1 MPKYEGK
8 DRYLYDGTAVLKNKL
23 GITDNSQLQ
32 TAEANITT
40 IQSNRLAMKPLKGNF
55 DIKHLQAIHKFL
67 FRNIYAWAGKIRN
80 VDLSKSNTY
89 FANHNCIIPVANEL
103 FAKLAAEKHLSGLLP
118 EQFADSAAYYL
129 GEINAIHPFRDGNG
143 RAQREFINHLA
154 YKNGYCINWKNIS
167 RTEMLEA
174 SIEAFHSEE
183 PTKLST
189 LIIKALQT
197 VKISNVRLGFCML
210 RVL

>member
-23 GITDNSQLQ
+23 GITDNS
-32 TAEANITT
+32 
-40 IQSNRLAMKPLKGNF
+40 
-55 DIKHLQAIHKFL
+55 H
-67 FRNIYAWAGKIRN
+67 
-80 VDLSKSNTY
+80 
-89 FANHNCIIPVANEL
+89 
-103 FAKLAAEKHLSGLLP
+103 
-118 EQFADSAAYYL
+118 YYL

-197 VKISNVRLGFCML
+197 VKI
-210 RVL
+210 